1 MKLEALNETIF
12 ENIQN
17 SNGQFTKH
25 FHDTYTIGLTHA
37 GLFRSINENKTTLS
51 YKNSTRI
58 INPGEIHY
66 GNSDSWKYTNFYP
79 SIDLVCEVYEQ
90 IFLEK
95 QIPIF
100 DKHIIEDI
108 NLYNLLLDFFFAT
121 YKNKDKM
128 KIETCLINAL
138 SYLIK
143 NYTHS
148 RKKYEPLFNDKII
161 VKNSIEYIKDSI
173 ETNLSLE
180 ELALNSKLSK
190 YHFLRVFKKQ
200 MGLTPHQ
207 YILTQRVQKGKELV
221 LKGARLS
228 DIATTVGFSDQSHFI
243 KSFKK
248 IYGYKPSQLQENS
261 NFILYTK

>member
-1 MKLEALNETIF
+1 MKLETLNETIF

-25 FHDTYTIGLTHA
+25 FHDTYTIGLTHD
-37 GLFRSINENKTTLS
+37 GIFKSINEKITTLS
-51 YKNSTRI
+51 YKNSTRV

-79 SIDLVCEVYEQ
+79 SIELVSEVYEQ
-90 IFLEK
+90 IFFEK
-95 QIPIF
+95 KIPVF

-108 NLYNLLLDFFFAT
+108 NLYNLLFNFFFSA
-121 YKNKDKM
+121 YENQDKLN
-128 KIETCLINAL
+128 IEINLINAL

-143 NYTHS
+143 NYTTS
-148 RKKYEPLFNDKII
+148 SKNYEPLFDDKII
-161 VKNSIEYIKDSI
+161 VKNSIEFIKDSI
-173 ETNLSLE
+173 ETNISLD
-180 ELALNSKLSK
+180 ELALNSQLSK

-221 LKGARLS
+221 LKGTKLNEVAS
-228 DIATTVGFSDQSHFI
+228 AVGFADQSHFI
-243 KSFKK
+243 RSFKK
-248 IYGYKPSQLQENS
+248 IYGYLPSQLQEDS
-261 NFILYTK
+261 NFILYN